1 MLKICPFHHYNLLK
15 IIEWLEEQSAYGWEL
30 ENWGV
35 FFVKFKE
42 STGGEHF
49 RYQID
54 MDDTADEP
62 NGFRRDELAKNGWE
76 YVTTIGNSREHIY
89 RCRDRKASLPC
100 NEAYIEYNR
109 KKLNKDLF
117 WSCISILLLVLFLLF
132 IYGFRNEFVL
142 LEFMQ
147 QDSIKLLFYTVW
159 IALTLFQIFG
169 EIYQNVKLYRYLDK
183 VGKHSAL
190 EVEDEKVEKGYGF
203 HFPVRLLAWILLVCS
218 LVSLLWIDD
227 MEDVANLSE
236 ADASVK
242 YVDLASFQTEGF
254 EISEITWEDHP
265 DVNFGNR
272 IEYIWAPLSKTYYEI
287 NQYGRIAGEDSD
299 EQMEGM
305 YWDVTNEKIADRLFS
320 QVIERYTKYSRYY
333 RGGFNTEKYY
343 IEENWTV
350 TEQNDERFT
359 QLVIA
364 EGGGQR
370 YEGNVQIFVRIGNQ
384 IICLRYWGDTSAEV
398 LVEAVAREFT
408 NYPEK

>member
-1 MLKICPFHHYNLLK
+1 MLKICPYHQYNLSK
-15 IIEWLEEQSAYGWEL
+15 IVEWLEEQSAYGLEL

-54 MDDTADEP
+54 MDDAAEEP
-62 NGFRRDELAKNGWE
+62 NAFRRSELVEAGWE

-89 RCRDRKASLPC
+89 RCRDTKAFLPR
-100 NEAYIEYNR
+100 NEFYIEYNR
-109 KKLNKDLF
+109 KKLNRDLF
-117 WSCISILLLVLFLLF
+117 WSCVWALILVLLLLF
-132 IYGFRNEFVL
+132 IHGFRNEFVL

-147 QDSIKLLFYTVW
+147 QDSRKLLFYTVW
-159 IALTLFQIFG
+159 FVLTLYQILG
-169 EIYQNVKLYRYLDK
+169 EIYQNIKLYRYLDK
-183 VGKHSAL
+183 VGKNTTL
-190 EVEDEKVEKGYGF
+190 EEEERVEKGYGF

-227 MEDVANLSE
+227 MEDVANLYE

-254 EISEITWEDHP
+254 EISEITWEEHSDI
-265 DVNFGNR
+265 NFGNR
-272 IEYIWAPLSKTYYEI
+272 IEYIAAPFAKTYYEV
-287 NQYGRIAGEDSD
+287 NQYGGTTGNDSD

-333 RGGFNTEKYY
+333 VGGFHKEQYY
-343 IEENWTV
+343 IAENWTV

-359 QLVIA
+359 ELVIA

-370 YEGNVQIFVRIGNQ
+370 YEGNVQIFARIGNQ

-398 LVEAVAREFT
+398 LVEEIAKEFL
-408 NYPEK
+408 